1 MSRACN
7 KAPSQQCPVHI
18 PPEHRTRQ
26 EKEAGATKLNKRTRK
41 RQGMAWQTQSMK
53 GTSGRKR
60 RVWGAGRWEMGDG
73 GGERTL
79 RCLLLTTAIA
89 WGEKSWS
96 RSTSTVSISP
106 GPAAACA
113 YLRPAQYTTN
123 AANSWFPGA
132 IGGLSTPKGWC
143 LSTQAC
149 EGHRPVLASTASPI
163 WRQRVPF
170 ALCAVHCMAKVTP
183 EEEDWGLAL
192 GTLALGTLA
201 WTLALACT
209 LALTGSSG
217 TSLTRTSGW
226 AEP

>member
-1 MSRACN
+1 MGC
-7 KAPSQQCPVHI
+7 
-18 PPEHRTRQ
+18 
-26 EKEAGATKLNKRTRK
+26 
-41 RQGMAWQTQSMK
+41 
-53 GTSGRKR
+53 
-60 RVWGAGRWEMGDG
+60 WEMGDGRWG

-79 RCLLLTTAIA
+79 RCLLLKTAIA

-96 RSTSTVSISP
+96 RSTATVSISP

-113 YLRPAQYTTN
+113 NLRPAQCTTN

-183 EEEDWGLAL
+183 KEEDWGLAL
-192 GTLALGTLA
+192 GTLALGTFK
-201 WTLALACT
+201 